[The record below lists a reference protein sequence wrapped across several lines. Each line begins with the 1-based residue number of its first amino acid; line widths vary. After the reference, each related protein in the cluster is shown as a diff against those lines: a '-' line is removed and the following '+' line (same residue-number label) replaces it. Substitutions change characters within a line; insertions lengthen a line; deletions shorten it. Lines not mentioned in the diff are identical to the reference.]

1 MSSRICEK
9 LNEAISGK
17 FAKLKRI
24 VLATLLQE
32 GRPLTMKELAEK
44 SGKGYSY
51 IVTVVSELVNAGIL
65 KKEEDPE
72 DRRRVL
78 VWFRDGIPIEEV
90 KKCLAKVL
98 EQIER
103 ERKKA
108 EEKALPPELQKLYEE
123 TINFVMNNVAGLEI
137 VIDLYSDTGGRQR
150 KVIPLTLNEIKMFVE
165 KVFEIPRL
173 REKFL
178 RELGLIQEKKEET
191 EKKSEAKPVVVKE
204 QQK

>member
-1 MSSRICEK
+1 MGSEVCEK
-9 LNEAISGK
+9 LNNAISGK

-32 GRPLTMKELAEK
+32 GRALTMKELAEK

-78 VWFRDGIPIEEV
+78 VWFKEGIPVEEV
-90 KKCLAKVL
+90 RKCLAKVI
-98 EQIER
+98 EQLER
-103 ERKKA
+103 ERRKV
-108 EEKALPPELQKLYEE
+108 EEKVLPPELQKLYED
-123 TINFVMNNVAGLEI
+123 TLNFVMNNVAGVEL
-137 VIDLYSDTGGRQR
+137 VVDMYSDTGGRQR
-150 KVIPLTLNEIKMFVE
+150 KVIPLTMNEIRMFIE

-173 REKFL
+173 REKLL
-178 RELGLIQEKKEET
+178 RELGLAEERKEET
-191 EKKSEAKPVVVKE
+191 EKRGEVKPIVAGKE
-204 QQK
+204 QK